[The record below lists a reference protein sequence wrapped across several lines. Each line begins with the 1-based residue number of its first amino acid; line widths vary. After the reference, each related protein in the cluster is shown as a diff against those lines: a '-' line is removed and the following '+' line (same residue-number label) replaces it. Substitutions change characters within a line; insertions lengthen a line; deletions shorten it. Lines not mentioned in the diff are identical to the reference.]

1 MEILCEVTSTGP
13 VCGTDDVTYG
23 NECNLRVTAAML
35 NLDIDVQ
42 YKGRCK
48 PVVVRTPQAPD
59 TVGTNTSDDDSDVDE
74 ANDAVNF
81 TT

>member
-1 MEILCEVTSTGP
+1 MASSADGQRVEILCEVTNTGP

-42 YKGRCK
+42 YEGRCK
-48 PVVVRTPQAPD
+48 PVRRT
-59 TVGTNTSDDDSDVDE
+59 SS
-74 ANDAVNF
+74 DAVHY